1 MSDSEKLR
9 YANVH
14 VVSSGKDSGV
24 ESIGHKQDKWVDND
38 LVSIEVNEILYEK
51 EANKK
56 LRWKIDYRIMPFLMI
71 IYGLQYLD
79 KTLLNYAAVMGIKDH
94 LRGNEFSNT
103 GTIFYASYLVA
114 EPIAGLMIQKLPVG
128 RLLGSIVT
136 FWGIITSCHAAAKSY
151 PGLIIVRTLLG
162 IFEAPVAGC
171 LLAITSMWWNRREQ
185 TRRTG
190 LWYLQIGVAQIV
202 GSLISFGFQQ
212 VQSTSIE
219 SWQILFIFM
228 GVFTSLVGLVAFFYL
243 PNDISSCTFLTEEEK
258 EAAIQHIKV
267 NQTGQKN
274 KKFKWYQV
282 KELLIYDKQTWVL
295 LMITLLTMIGNG
307 AVSIFASVIIKSF
320 GFSNK
325 AATIIQ
331 IPSGVATIAGTLISC
346 YLAGYIGNR
355 AYLLVLVCIPAC
367 LGAILL
373 LALGNEH
380 KVGKLFGVYL
390 LNFSSSVLPV
400 IYSWNSVNTS
410 GYTKVTMRNALTLIA
425 FCIGNLIGPQ
435 IFREKDAP
443 NYTPAKIVLIVAM
456 SCPVFLALVL
466 RQIAIRENRK
476 RDSEGLVGYRADVMT
491 LDLTDIENKSFRYD
505 Y

>member
-1 MSDSEKLR
+1 M
-9 YANVH
+9 V
-14 VVSSGKDSGV
+14 
-24 ESIGHKQDKWVDND
+24 
-38 LVSIEVNEILYEK
+38 
-51 EANKK
+51 
-56 LRWKIDYRIMPFLMI
+56 
-71 IYGLQYLD
+71 
-79 KTLLNYAAVMGIKDH
+79 
-94 LRGNEFSNT
+94 
-103 GTIFYASYLVA
+103 
-114 EPIAGLMIQKLPVG
+114 
-128 RLLGSIVT
+128 
-136 FWGIITSCHAAAKSY
+136 
-151 PGLIIVRTLLG
+151 
-162 IFEAPVAGC
+162 
-171 LLAITSMWWNRREQ
+171 
-185 TRRTG
+185 
-190 LWYLQIGVAQIV
+190 
-202 GSLISFGFQQ
+202 
-212 VQSTSIE
+212 
-219 SWQILFIFM
+219 
-228 GVFTSLVGLVAFFYL
+228 
-243 PNDISSCTFLTEEEK
+243 
-258 EAAIQHIKV
+258 
-267 NQTGQKN
+267 
-274 KKFKWYQV
+274 
-282 KELLIYDKQTWVL
+282 
-295 LMITLLTMIGNG
+295 GNG

-331 IPSGVATIAGTLISC
+331 IPSGVATIAGTLMYC

-491 LDLTDIENKSFRYD
+491 LDLTDIENKSFRYE